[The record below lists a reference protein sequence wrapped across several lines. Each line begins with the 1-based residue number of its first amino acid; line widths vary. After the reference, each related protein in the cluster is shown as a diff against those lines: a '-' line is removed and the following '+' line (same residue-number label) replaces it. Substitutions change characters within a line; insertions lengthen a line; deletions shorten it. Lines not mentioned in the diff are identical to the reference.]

1 MAVFNLT
8 PADNIQDVID
18 NVNPGDTINLGEGT
32 YNQSIIISMGKDCI
46 RIVGA
51 GIGKTILDGTE
62 LGIMN
67 GIEIDSFMVTIE
79 KLTVQNFGDPGIF
92 IQKSENII
100 NQVKSQ
106 SNQNNGM
113 VIASDAERNLII
125 ESEAN
130 FNANPEVDV
139 DGIQVNGDHNYIV
152 KCKFNGN
159 SGDGLDL
166 NSSNNFVFLN
176 CAKENG
182 VSGFNAVDG
191 NVVNCNL
198 FICNQ
203 AIKNGTDGFII
214 NNTSLLL
221 WNKTLCNSDDGIE
234 AVLDN
239 NLLWGNE
246 VKENNEDGI
255 DVNST
260 NSRIIRNKVVKNG
273 IKQNDRGIEINGN
286 ANIVDN
292 NCVENNEQAGIIADL
307 FFDGNVIRSN
317 RLRRNNPDI
326 VNEGINTLFDDNKCI
341 TSDPAGLCQ
350 INNEVIVNE
359 GESIQAAINAVTTT
373 EGFTI
378 RVGAGTFPEII
389 NIGLG
394 KDRIRIIGAGQGK
407 TTIDGVG
414 LGGIGINIDG
424 SSFVTIENL
433 TVQKCDSFGIRI
445 NTSDNILH
453 CVKTLNNKDD
463 GIRIEEMKERNI
475 VMYCESSGNVGELS
489 DGIEVNGNHNY
500 VVCSQF
506 NSNKCNGLLLFSGE
520 FNLVLNSIF
529 HENEGDGLLSFGNN
543 NYFICNIARKNIG
556 DGFDFESNELDDDNH
571 IVLFN
576 KACENAD
583 DGLCVCNNTLVWG
596 NTCITSGE
604 DGIQINNDNNRVI
617 RNTIK
622 NSVESGLRNSLL
634 FNIIDNN
641 IIVNNNGGILLQTG
655 SDDNKVR
662 SNCLTGNSL
671 DIIDQGIN
679 NIIDEN
685 KCQTSIPDGLCEDC

>member
-8 PADNIQDVID
+8 PANDIQDVI
-18 NVNPGDTINLGEGT
+18 NNFVNPGDTINLGEGT
-32 YNQSIIISMGKDCI
+32 YNQSINIGMDKDCI

-51 GIGKTILDGTE
+51 GVGKTILDGTE
-62 LGIMN
+62 LGVVN

-79 KLTVQNFGDPGIF
+79 KLTIQNFGDLGIL
-92 IQKSENII
+92 IQTSENII

-113 VIASDAERNLII
+113 EIASDAERNLII

-130 FNANPEVDV
+130 FNVNPEVDV

-152 KCKFNGN
+152 KCKFIGN
-159 SGDGLDL
+159 SDDGLGL
-166 NSSNNFVFLN
+166 NSSNNLVFLN

-182 VSGFNAVDG
+182 FNGFNAVDG
-191 NVVNCNL
+191 DVVDCNL

-221 WNKTLCNSDDGIE
+221 WNKTLCNGDDGIE
-234 AVLDN
+234 AALDN
-239 NLLWGNE
+239 NLLWRNE
-246 VKENNEDGI
+246 VKGNNEDGI
-255 DVNST
+255 DVNSN

-286 ANIVDN
+286 TNIFDN
-292 NCVENNEQAGIIADL
+292 NCVENNVQAGIIADQ

-317 RLRRNNPDI
+317 RLRGNNPDI
-326 VNEGINTLFDDNKCI
+326 VNEGINTVFDDNKCI

-350 INNEVIVNE
+350 KNNEVIVNE
-359 GESIQAAINAVTTT
+359 GESIQAAISAVTTT

-378 RVGAGTFPEII
+378 RVGAGTFPEIL

-407 TTIDGVG
+407 TIIDGVG

-433 TVQKCDSFGIRI
+433 TVKNSDSSGIRI

-453 CVKTLNNKDD
+453 CVNVFENQID
-463 GIRIEEMKERNI
+463 GILIMGLSERNM
-475 VMYCESSGNVGELS
+475 VMNCESSGNNFVGIS
-489 DGIEVNGNHNY
+489 VDGTHNY
-500 VVCSQF
+500 VVCSQCNRNMEEGIRF
-506 NSNKCNGLLLFSGE
+506 NQGE
-520 FNLVLNSIF
+520 FNLAFHNLCDGNHAEGIEPGSNNNFIISNCVLN
-529 HENEGDGLLSFGNN
+529 NADG
-543 NYFICNIARKNIG
+543 IEAER
-556 DGFDFESNELDDDNH
+556 DFN
-571 IVLFN
+571 LFLWN
-576 KACENAD
+576 KACNNNR
-583 DGLCVCNNTLVWG
+583 DGIDVEESNNLVWG
-596 NTCITSGE
+596 NICSNNE
-604 DGIQINNDNNRVI
+604 RDGIFIQEDNNRMI
-617 RNTIK
+617 HNIIK
-622 NSVESGLRNSLL
+622 NNGVRGIRIEDRPFAD

-641 IIVNNNGGILLQTG
+641 TIINNSQEGILILG
-655 SDDNKVR
+655 DNNKVR
-662 SNCLTGNSL
+662 SNCLIGNNP
-671 DIIDQGIN
+671 DINDQGTNSIM
-679 NIIDEN
+679 DEN